1 MSTIESNG
9 GINVW
14 LVGWVCLSIVVLLA
28 PFFATQ
34 QRRRLCMSRLRER
47 RWDVEIEENNGGWF
61 AGAQERYNAAMA
73 RENQNSN
80 FSREHEDKVSSF
92 ILERAN
98 GFSTVLKE
106 DDFCSLCKD
115 GHPIMDGSNL
125 KSDNEEKYAA
135 DEKSVIG
142 TTIESEKERSP
153 ECCTLEDEERQVE
166 KSPSDE
172 TKTTASTDETENN
185 REVVSIDVGDSL
197 SIESGGMK
205 DQDCILQ
212 SESFASGT
220 GPHTHIIIPLPGVIV
235 SSQETLGSSRESR
248 KRDLE
253 DGTNTTDT
261 VIIADKERV
270 VSKFCAICLS
280 EFEKDQSVCWSSN
293 SSCPHAFHTECI
305 LNWYTAIS
313 KKTYKRRQREGIVDI
328 DVTKF
333 PMLCPCC
340 RQDFLPTSPK
350 EDADEE
356 V

>member
-1 MSTIESNG
+1 MSTIESYTE
-9 GINVW
+9 INAW
-14 LVGWVCLSIVVLLA
+14 LVGWFCLIVVVLLV
-28 PFFATQ
+28 PFCATQ
-34 QRRRLCMSRLRER
+34 QRRRLCFSRLRER
-47 RWDVEIEENNGGWF
+47 RWNVEVEENNDGWF
-61 AGAQERYNAAMA
+61 AGALERYNAAVA

-80 FSREHEDKVSSF
+80 FGREHEDKVSSF

-98 GFSTVLKE
+98 GFSIVLNE
-106 DDFCSLCKD
+106 DDFCSLCMD

-125 KSDNEEKYAA
+125 KSDNEEKCAGE
-135 DEKSVIG
+135 EKSVIG
-142 TTIESEKERSP
+142 TTIESEKEISP

-328 DVTKF
+328 DETQF